1 MWNMMTA
8 CVVMHNMII
17 EAERDDIIYDQGWD
31 F

>member
-17 EAERDDIIYDQGWD
+17 EVEHDDIIYDQGWD